1 MGAEPGTAAAFLGA
15 AASIAMDAIGS
26 PRSDL
31 MTMFRWV
38 RQSVPLAT
46 VVLASAAPMALAQW
60 GRQEPSSGREL
71 FEWNGAVDREKQI
84 VMRGSQVWT
93 NDVGRTE
100 PRAERARTYS
110 SIPREDGRVVVRVV
124 DGRGDVQ
131 VIQQPTSRNNYQTVV
146 RVVDPRSGSDN
157 YRLAA
162 YWEGNGGGSSNGG
175 VYSRDRD
182 IPPGH
187 DRDDNFPGRGRGR
200 GHDRD
205 RDGDD
210 DGRNGNNG
218 NNRNGNGSYGN
229 GQYGS
234 MMHWSGNVDDE
245 LEIRLQSG
253 RVEYRTLRGAQ
264 PTSIRATNGNMSMP
278 RTNAQISVVQ
288 NQGRGSVAVVQQP
301 SSSNGYTTVLRV
313 RDPQG
318 GYGYYD
324 FDLMWQ

>member
-1 MGAEPGTAAAFLGA
+1 
-15 AASIAMDAIGS
+15 
-26 PRSDL
+26 

-46 VVLASAAPMALAQW
+46 VVLVSAAPMALAQW
-60 GRQEPSSGREL
+60 GRQEPRSEREL
-71 FEWNGAVDREKQI
+71 FEWNGSVDREKQI
-84 VMRGSQVWT
+84 VMRGGQVWT

-100 PRAERARTYS
+100 PRANSARTYS

-131 VIQQPTSRNNYQTVV
+131 VVQQPSASNNYSTVV
-146 RVVDPRSGSDN
+146 RVVDPRSGSGN

-162 YWEGNGGGSSNGG
+162 YWEGNGYSSSSGD
-175 VYSRDRD
+175 VYSHDRNL
-182 IPPGH
+182 PPSH

-200 GHDRD
+200 GHNKDRED

-210 DGRNGNNG
+210 DGRYGNH
-218 NNRNGNGSYGN
+218 RNGN

-245 LEIRLQSG
+245 LEIRLQNG

-264 PTSIRATNGNMSMP
+264 PTSIRATNGNASMP

-288 NQGRGSVAVVQQP
+288 NQGRGSVTVVQQP
-301 SSSNGYTTVLRV
+301 SSWNGYTTVLRV
-313 RDPQG
+313 KDPQG